1 MLRLQSK
8 ITFTSKIDGTE
19 IVFDF
24 VNEVEIETSYENLT
38 DTAKITIP
46 RKLNFDG
53 KPIAVGVD
61 SIFKRGDSVKIE
73 LGYFPDLR
81 TVFEGY
87 VSKVNPKTPIV
98 LECEDKMFILKN
110 TNVTYPKKY
119 SVITTGKK
127 GKKLKRPKVISA
139 NITLINLLDNIIPE
153 DIEYKCLLDVNIGSF
168 RANDVS
174 VARVLDVLKSDYGF
188 YSYFVNGILN
198 VGLAADASDTQ
209 TIEYKFEEQ
218 IIDDTSLDYQ
228 REDDIRVR
236 VKAVS
241 LNSSDNSKIEVE
253 VGDDDGA
260 LKTYHTQNAD
270 EPALRKFAE
279 LSLKESKY
287 EGFRGSFTTFGEPYV
302 RHGDTAKLI
311 SDKFP
316 EKNGLY
322 EVVSVKRIFG
332 MDGYKQDIEL
342 GIKQN
347 G

>member
-8 ITFTSKIDGTE
+8 ITFASKTDGTE

-24 VNEVEIETSYENLT
+24 VNQVEIETSYENLT

-81 TVFEGY
+81 TVFDGY
-87 VSKVNPKTPIV
+87 ISKVNPKTPIV
-98 LECEDKMFILKN
+98 LECEDKMFILK
-110 TNVTYPKKY
+110 TTIISKY
-119 SVITTGKK
+119 SKTSVT
-127 GKKLKRPKVISA
+127 LK
-139 NITLINLLDNIIPE
+139 NLLTDIIGDVVE
-153 DIEYKCLLDVNIGSF
+153 FRTLLDVELGSF
-168 RANDVS
+168 KVS
-174 VARVLDVLKSDYGF
+174 NASVSKVLDTLKSDYGF
-188 YSYFVNGILN
+188 YSYFVNGVLN

-209 TIEYKFEEQ
+209 TIEYKFEEN
-218 IIDDTSLDYQ
+218 IIDDSSLEYQ
-228 REDDIRVR
+228 RSEDMRLK

-241 LNSSDNSKIEVE
+241 INSSDNSKIEVE

-260 LKTYHTQNAD
+260 LKTFYTQNATL
-270 EPALRKFAE
+270 EGLRQFAN
-279 LSLKESKY
+279 LKLTEWKY
-287 EGFRGSFTTFGEPYV
+287 EGFSGSFTTFGEPYI

>member
-81 TVFEGY
+81 TVFDGY
-87 VSKVNPKTPIV
+87 ISKVNPKTPIV
-98 LECEDKMFILKN
+98 LECEDKMFILK
-110 TNVTYPKKY
+110 TTIISKY
-119 SVITTGKK
+119 SKTSVT
-127 GKKLKRPKVISA
+127 LK
-139 NITLINLLDNIIPE
+139 NLLTDIIGDVVE
-153 DIEYKCLLDVNIGSF
+153 FRTLLDVELGSF
-168 RANDVS
+168 KVSNAS
-174 VARVLDVLKSDYGF
+174 VAKVLDTLKSDYGF
-188 YSYFVNGILN
+188 YSYFVNGVLN
-198 VGLAADASDTQ
+198 VGLAADSSDTQ
-209 TIEYKFEEQ
+209 TIEYKFEEN
-218 IIDDTSLDYQ
+218 IIDDSSLEYQ
-228 REDDIRVR
+228 RSEDMRLK

-241 LNSSDNSKIEVE
+241 INSSDNSKIEVE
-253 VGDDDGA
+253 VGDEDGA
-260 LKTYHTQNAD
+260 LKTFYTQNATL
-270 EPALRKFAE
+270 EGLRQFAN
-279 LSLKESKY
+279 LKLTEWKY
-287 EGFRGSFTTFGEPYV
+287 EGFSGSFTTFGEPYI

>member
-8 ITFTSKIDGTE
+8 ITFTSKTDGTE

-81 TVFEGY
+81 TVFDGY
-87 VSKVNPKTPIV
+87 ISKVNPKTPIV
-98 LECEDKMFILKN
+98 LECEDKMFILK
-110 TNVTYPKKY
+110 TTIISKY
-119 SVITTGKK
+119 SKTSVT
-127 GKKLKRPKVISA
+127 LK
-139 NITLINLLDNIIPE
+139 NLLTDIIGDVVE
-153 DIEYKCLLDVNIGSF
+153 FRTLLDVELGSF
-168 RANDVS
+168 KVSNAS
-174 VARVLDVLKSDYGF
+174 VAKVLDTLKSDYGF
-188 YSYFVNGILN
+188 YSYFVNGVLN
-198 VGLAADASDTQ
+198 VGLAADSSDTQ
-209 TIEYKFEEQ
+209 TIEYKFEEN
-218 IIDDTSLDYQ
+218 IIDDSSLEYQ
-228 REDDIRVR
+228 RSEDMRLK

-241 LNSSDNSKIEVE
+241 INSSDNSKIEVE
-253 VGDDDGA
+253 VGDEDGA
-260 LKTYHTQNAD
+260 LKTFYTQNATL
-270 EPALRKFAE
+270 EGLRQFAN
-279 LSLKESKY
+279 LKLTEWKY
-287 EGFRGSFTTFGEPYV
+287 EGFSGSFTTFGEPYI
-302 RHGDTAKLI
+302 RHGDTAQLI

>member
-8 ITFTSKIDGTE
+8 ITFTSKTDGTE

-87 VSKVNPKTPIV
+87 ISKVNPKTPIV
-98 LECEDKMFILKN
+98 LECEDKMFILK
-110 TNVTYPKKY
+110 TTIISKY
-119 SVITTGKK
+119 SKTSVT
-127 GKKLKRPKVISA
+127 LK
-139 NITLINLLDNIIPE
+139 NLLTDIIGDVVE
-153 DIEYKCLLDVNIGSF
+153 FRTLLDVELGSF
-168 RANDVS
+168 KVSNAS
-174 VARVLDVLKSDYGF
+174 VAKVLDTLKSDYGF
-188 YSYFVNGILN
+188 YSYFVNGVLN

-209 TIEYKFEEQ
+209 TIEYKFEEN
-218 IIDDTSLDYQ
+218 IIDDSSLEYQ
-228 REDDIRVR
+228 RSEDMRLK

-241 LNSSDNSKIEVE
+241 INSSDNSKIEAE

-260 LKTYHTQNAD
+260 LKTFYTQNATL
-270 EPALRKFAE
+270 EGLRQFAN
-279 LSLKESKY
+279 LKLTEWKY
-287 EGFRGSFTTFGEPYV
+287 EGFSGSFTTFGEPYI

>member
-8 ITFTSKIDGTE
+8 ITFTSKTDGTE

-24 VNEVEIETSYENLT
+24 VNQVEIETSYENLT

-61 SIFKRGDSVKIE
+61 SIFKRGDTVKIE

-98 LECEDKMFILKN
+98 LECEDKMFILK
-110 TNVTYPKKY
+110 TTIISKY
-119 SVITTGKK
+119 SKTSVT
-127 GKKLKRPKVISA
+127 LK
-139 NITLINLLDNIIPE
+139 NLLTDIIGDVVE
-153 DIEYKCLLDVNIGSF
+153 FRTLLDVELGSF
-168 RANDVS
+168 KVSNAS
-174 VARVLDVLKSDYGF
+174 VAKVLDTLKSDYGF
-188 YSYFVNGILN
+188 YSYFVNGVLN
-198 VGLAADASDTQ
+198 VGLAADSSDTQ
-209 TIEYKFEEQ
+209 TIEYKFEEN
-218 IIDDTSLDYQ
+218 IIDDSSLEYQ
-228 REDDIRVR
+228 RSEDMRLK

-241 LNSSDNSKIEVE
+241 INSSDNSKIEVE
-253 VGDDDGA
+253 VGDEDGA
-260 LKTYHTQNAD
+260 LKTFYTQNATL
-270 EPALRKFAE
+270 EGLRQFAN
-279 LSLKESKY
+279 LKLTEWKY
-287 EGFRGSFTTFGEPYV
+287 EGFSGSFTTFGEPYV

-311 SDKFP
+311 SSKFP

-322 EVVSVKRIFG
+322 EVVSVKRSFG

>member
-8 ITFTSKIDGTE
+8 ITFASKTDGTE

-98 LECEDKMFILKN
+98 LECEDKMFILK
-110 TNVTYPKKY
+110 TTIISKY
-119 SVITTGKK
+119 SKTSVT
-127 GKKLKRPKVISA
+127 LK
-139 NITLINLLDNIIPE
+139 NLLTDIIGDVVE
-153 DIEYKCLLDVNIGSF
+153 FRTLLDVELGSF
-168 RANDVS
+168 KVSNAS
-174 VARVLDVLKSDYGF
+174 VAKVLDTLKSDYGF
-188 YSYFVNGILN
+188 YSYFVNGVLN
-198 VGLAADASDTQ
+198 VGLAADSSDTQ
-209 TIEYKFEEQ
+209 TIEYKFEEN
-218 IIDDTSLDYQ
+218 IIDDSSLEYQ
-228 REDDIRVR
+228 RSEDMRLK

-241 LNSSDNSKIEVE
+241 INSSDNSKIEVE
-253 VGDDDGA
+253 VGDEDGA
-260 LKTYHTQNAD
+260 LKTFYTQNATL
-270 EPALRKFAE
+270 EGLRQFAN
-279 LSLKESKY
+279 LKLTEWKY
-287 EGFRGSFTTFGEPYV
+287 EGFSGSFTTFGEPYV

-322 EVVSVKRIFG
+322 EVVSVKRSFG

>member
-8 ITFTSKIDGTE
+8 ITFTSKTDGTE

-81 TVFEGY
+81 TVFDGY
-87 VSKVNPKTPIV
+87 ISKVNPKTPIV
-98 LECEDKMFILKN
+98 LECEDKMFILK
-110 TNVTYPKKY
+110 TTIISKY
-119 SVITTGKK
+119 SKTSVT
-127 GKKLKRPKVISA
+127 LK
-139 NITLINLLDNIIPE
+139 NLLTDIIGDVVE
-153 DIEYKCLLDVNIGSF
+153 FRTLLDVELGSF
-168 RANDVS
+168 KVSNAS
-174 VARVLDVLKSDYGF
+174 VAKVLDTLKSDYGF
-188 YSYFVNGILN
+188 YSYFVNGVLN
-198 VGLAADASDTQ
+198 VGLAADSSDTQ
-209 TIEYKFEEQ
+209 TIEYKFEEN
-218 IIDDTSLDYQ
+218 IIDDSSLEYQ
-228 REDDIRVR
+228 RSEDMRLK

-241 LNSSDNSKIEVE
+241 INSSDNSKIEVE
-253 VGDDDGA
+253 VGDEDGS
-260 LKTYHTQNAD
+260 LKTFYTQNATQA
-270 EPALRKFAE
+270 ALKVFADTK
-279 LSLKESKY
+279 LSEWKY
-287 EGFRGSFTTFGEPYV
+287 EGFSGSFTTFGEPYV

-322 EVVSVKRIFG
+322 EVVSVKRLLG

>member
-8 ITFTSKIDGTE
+8 ITFTSKTDGTE

-87 VSKVNPKTPIV
+87 ISKVNPKTPIV
-98 LECEDKMFILKN
+98 LECEDKMFILK
-110 TNVTYPKKY
+110 TTIISKY
-119 SVITTGKK
+119 SKTSVT
-127 GKKLKRPKVISA
+127 LK
-139 NITLINLLDNIIPE
+139 NLLTDIIGDVVE
-153 DIEYKCLLDVNIGSF
+153 FRTLLDVELGSF
-168 RANDVS
+168 KVSNAS
-174 VARVLDVLKSDYGF
+174 VAKVLDTLKSDYGF
-188 YSYFVNGILN
+188 YSYFVNGVLN

-209 TIEYKFEEQ
+209 TIEYKFEEN
-218 IIDDTSLDYQ
+218 IIDDSSLEYQ
-228 REDDIRVR
+228 RSEDMRLK

-241 LNSSDNSKIEVE
+241 INSSDNSKIEAE

-260 LKTYHTQNAD
+260 LKTFYTQNATL
-270 EPALRKFAE
+270 EGLRQFAN
-279 LSLKESKY
+279 LKLTEWKY
-287 EGFRGSFTTFGEPYV
+287 EGFSGSFTTFGEPYI

-322 EVVSVKRIFG
+322 EVVSVKRYFG
-332 MDGYKQDIEL
+332 MDGYNQQPEL

>member
-8 ITFTSKIDGTE
+8 ITFASKTDGTE

-24 VNEVEIETSYENLT
+24 VNQVEIETSYENLT

-61 SIFKRGDSVKIE
+61 SIFKRGDTVKIE

-81 TVFEGY
+81 TVFDGY
-87 VSKVNPKTPIV
+87 ISKVNPKTPIV
-98 LECEDKMFILKN
+98 LECEDKMFILK
-110 TNVTYPKKY
+110 TTIISKY
-119 SVITTGKK
+119 SKTSVT
-127 GKKLKRPKVISA
+127 LK
-139 NITLINLLDNIIPE
+139 NLLTDIIGDVVE
-153 DIEYKCLLDVNIGSF
+153 FRTLLDVELGSF
-168 RANDVS
+168 KVSNAS
-174 VARVLDVLKSDYGF
+174 VAKVLDTLKSDYGF
-188 YSYFVNGILN
+188 YSYFVNGVLN
-198 VGLAADASDTQ
+198 VGLAADSSDTQ
-209 TIEYKFEEQ
+209 TIEYKFEEN
-218 IIDDTSLDYQ
+218 IIDDSSLEYQ
-228 REDDIRVR
+228 RSEDMRLK

-241 LNSSDNSKIEVE
+241 INSSDNSKIEVE
-253 VGDDDGA
+253 VGDEDGA
-260 LKTYHTQNAD
+260 LKTFYTQNATL
-270 EPALRKFAE
+270 EGLRQFAN
-279 LSLKESKY
+279 LKLTEWKY
-287 EGFRGSFTTFGEPYV
+287 EGFSGSFTTFGEPYV

-322 EVVSVKRIFG
+322 EVVSVKRLLG

>member
-8 ITFTSKIDGTE
+8 ITFTSKTDGTE

-87 VSKVNPKTPIV
+87 ISKVNPKTPIV
-98 LECEDKMFILKN
+98 LECEDKMFILK
-110 TNVTYPKKY
+110 TTIISKY
-119 SVITTGKK
+119 SKTSVT
-127 GKKLKRPKVISA
+127 LK
-139 NITLINLLDNIIPE
+139 NLLTDIIGDVVE
-153 DIEYKCLLDVNIGSF
+153 FRTLLDVELGSF
-168 RANDVS
+168 KVS
-174 VARVLDVLKSDYGF
+174 NASVSKVLDTLKSDYGF
-188 YSYFVNGILN
+188 YSYFVNGVLN

-209 TIEYKFEEQ
+209 TIEYKFEEN
-218 IIDDTSLDYQ
+218 IIDDSSLEYQ
-228 REDDIRVR
+228 RSEDMRLK

-241 LNSSDNSKIEVE
+241 INSSDNSKIEVE

-260 LKTYHTQNAD
+260 LKTFYTQNATL
-270 EPALRKFAE
+270 EGLRQFAN
-279 LSLKESKY
+279 LKLTEWKY
-287 EGFRGSFTTFGEPYV
+287 EGFSGSFTTFGEPYI

>member
-8 ITFTSKIDGTE
+8 ITFASKTDGTE

-24 VNEVEIETSYENLT
+24 VNQVEIETSYENLT

-61 SIFKRGDSVKIE
+61 SIFKRGDTVKIE

-98 LECEDKMFILKN
+98 LECEDKMFILK
-110 TNVTYPKKY
+110 TTIISKY
-119 SVITTGKK
+119 SKTSVT
-127 GKKLKRPKVISA
+127 LK
-139 NITLINLLDNIIPE
+139 NLLTDIIGDVVE
-153 DIEYKCLLDVNIGSF
+153 FRTLLDVELGSF
-168 RANDVS
+168 KVSNAS
-174 VARVLDVLKSDYGF
+174 VAKVLDTLKSDYGF
-188 YSYFVNGILN
+188 YSYFVNGVLN
-198 VGLAADASDTQ
+198 VGLAADSSDTQ
-209 TIEYKFEEQ
+209 TIEYKFEEN
-218 IIDDTSLDYQ
+218 IIDDSSLEYQ
-228 REDDIRVR
+228 RSEDMRLK

-241 LNSSDNSKIEVE
+241 INSSDNSKIEVE
-253 VGDDDGA
+253 VGDEDGA
-260 LKTYHTQNAD
+260 LKTFYTQNATL
-270 EPALRKFAE
+270 EGLRQFAN
-279 LSLKESKY
+279 LKLTEWKY
-287 EGFRGSFTTFGEPYV
+287 EGFSGSFTTFGEPYI

>member
-8 ITFTSKIDGTE
+8 ITFTSKTDGTE

-24 VNEVEIETSYENLT
+24 VNQVEIETSYENLT

-61 SIFKRGDSVKIE
+61 SIFKRGDTVKIE

-98 LECEDKMFILKN
+98 LECEDKMFILK
-110 TNVTYPKKY
+110 TTIISKY
-119 SVITTGKK
+119 SKTSVT
-127 GKKLKRPKVISA
+127 LK
-139 NITLINLLDNIIPE
+139 NLLTDIIGDVVE
-153 DIEYKCLLDVNIGSF
+153 FRTLLDVELGSF
-168 RANDVS
+168 KVSNAS
-174 VARVLDVLKSDYGF
+174 VAKVLDTLKSDYGF
-188 YSYFVNGILN
+188 YSYFVNGVLN
-198 VGLAADASDTQ
+198 VGLAADSSDTQ
-209 TIEYKFEEQ
+209 TIEYKFEEN
-218 IIDDTSLDYQ
+218 IIDDSSLEYQ
-228 REDDIRVR
+228 RSEDMRLK

-241 LNSSDNSKIEVE
+241 INSSDNSKIEVE
-253 VGDDDGA
+253 VGDEDGA
-260 LKTYHTQNAD
+260 LKTFYTQNATL
-270 EPALRKFAE
+270 EGLRQFAN
-279 LSLKESKY
+279 LKLTEWKY
-287 EGFRGSFTTFGEPYV
+287 EGFSGSFTTFGEPYV

-322 EVVSVKRIFG
+322 EVVSVKRLLG

>member
-81 TVFEGY
+81 TVFDGY
-87 VSKVNPKTPIV
+87 ISKVNPKTPIV
-98 LECEDKMFILKN
+98 LECEDKMFILK
-110 TNVTYPKKY
+110 TTIISKY
-119 SVITTGKK
+119 SKTSVT
-127 GKKLKRPKVISA
+127 LK
-139 NITLINLLDNIIPE
+139 NLLTDIIGDVVE
-153 DIEYKCLLDVNIGSF
+153 FRTLLDVELGSF
-168 RANDVS
+168 KVSNAS
-174 VARVLDVLKSDYGF
+174 VAKVLDTLKSDYGF
-188 YSYFVNGILN
+188 YSYFVNGVLN
-198 VGLAADASDTQ
+198 VGLAADSSDTQ
-209 TIEYKFEEQ
+209 TIEYKFEEN
-218 IIDDTSLDYQ
+218 IIDDSSLEYQ
-228 REDDIRVR
+228 RSEDMRLK

-241 LNSSDNSKIEVE
+241 INSSDNSKIEVE

-260 LKTYHTQNAD
+260 LKTFHTQNAT
-270 EPALRKFAE
+270 EAALREFAN
-279 LSLKESKY
+279 LKLTEWKY
-287 EGFRGSFTTFGEPYV
+287 EGFSGSFTTFGEPYV

-322 EVVSVKRIFG
+322 EVVSVKRLLG

>member
-8 ITFTSKIDGTE
+8 ITFTSKTDGTE

-87 VSKVNPKTPIV
+87 ISKVNPKTPIV
-98 LECEDKMFILKN
+98 LECEDKMFILK
-110 TNVTYPKKY
+110 TTIISKY
-119 SVITTGKK
+119 SKTSVT
-127 GKKLKRPKVISA
+127 LK
-139 NITLINLLDNIIPE
+139 NLLTDIIGDVVE
-153 DIEYKCLLDVNIGSF
+153 FRTLLDVELGSF
-168 RANDVS
+168 KVSNAS
-174 VARVLDVLKSDYGF
+174 VAKVLDTLKSDYGF
-188 YSYFVNGILN
+188 YSYFVNGVLN

-209 TIEYKFEEQ
+209 TIEYKFEEN
-218 IIDDTSLDYQ
+218 IIDDSSLEYQ
-228 REDDIRVR
+228 RSEDMRLK

-241 LNSSDNSKIEVE
+241 INSSDNSKIEVE
-253 VGDDDGA
+253 VGDEDGA
-260 LKTYHTQNAD
+260 LKTFYTQNATL
-270 EPALRKFAE
+270 EGLRQFAN
-279 LSLKESKY
+279 LKLTEWKY
-287 EGFRGSFTTFGEPYV
+287 EGFSGSFKTFGEPYI

>member
-8 ITFTSKIDGTE
+8 ITFTSKTDGTE

-87 VSKVNPKTPIV
+87 ISKVNPKTPIV
-98 LECEDKMFILKN
+98 LECEDKMFILK
-110 TNVTYPKKY
+110 TTIISKY
-119 SVITTGKK
+119 SKTSVT
-127 GKKLKRPKVISA
+127 LK
-139 NITLINLLDNIIPE
+139 NLLTDIIGDVVE
-153 DIEYKCLLDVNIGSF
+153 FRTLLDVELGSF
-168 RANDVS
+168 KVSNAS
-174 VARVLDVLKSDYGF
+174 VAKVLDTLKSDYGF
-188 YSYFVNGILN
+188 YSYFVNGVLN

-209 TIEYKFEEQ
+209 TIEYKFEEN
-218 IIDDTSLDYQ
+218 IIDDSSLEYQ
-228 REDDIRVR
+228 RSEDMRLK

-241 LNSSDNSKIEVE
+241 INSSDNSKIEVE

-260 LKTYHTQNAD
+260 LKTFYTQNATL
-270 EPALRKFAE
+270 EGLRQFAN
-279 LSLKESKY
+279 LKLTEWKY
-287 EGFRGSFTTFGEPYV
+287 EGFSGSFTTFGEPYI

>member
-8 ITFTSKIDGTE
+8 ITFTSKTDGTV

-24 VNEVEIETSYENLT
+24 VNQVEIETSYENLT

-53 KPIAVGVD
+53 NPIAVGVN

-87 VSKVNPKTPIV
+87 ISKVNPKTPIE
-98 LECEDKMFILKN
+98 LECEDKMFILK
-110 TNVTYPKKY
+110 TTIISKY
-119 SVITTGKK
+119 SKTTV
-127 GKKLKRPKVISA
+127 KLKD
-139 NITLINLLDNIIPE
+139 LLKDIIGNVVE
-153 DIEYKCLLDVNIGSF
+153 FRTILDVELGSF
-168 RANDVS
+168 KISNSS
-174 VARVLDVLKSDYGF
+174 VAKVLDTLKSDYGF
-188 YSYFVNGILN
+188 YSYFVDGVLN
-198 VGLAADASDTQ
+198 VGLAADASDTK
-209 TIEYKFEEQ
+209 TIEYKFEEV
-218 IIDDTSLDYQ
+218 IIDDSSLEYQ
-228 REDDIRVR
+228 RIEDMRLK

-241 LNSSDNSKIEVE
+241 IKSSDNSKIEVE
-253 VGDDDGA
+253 VGDEDGA
-260 LKTYHTQNAD
+260 LKTFYTQNATQA
-270 EPALRKFAE
+270 ALKVFADTK
-279 LSLKESKY
+279 LSEWKY
-287 EGFRGSFTTFGEPYV
+287 EGFSGSFTTFGEPYI

-322 EVVSVKRIFG
+322 EVVSVKRSFG

>member
-8 ITFTSKIDGTE
+8 ITFTSKTDGTE

-87 VSKVNPKTPIV
+87 ISKVNPKTPIV
-98 LECEDKMFILKN
+98 LECEDKMFILK
-110 TNVTYPKKY
+110 TTIISKY
-119 SVITTGKK
+119 SKTSVT
-127 GKKLKRPKVISA
+127 LK
-139 NITLINLLDNIIPE
+139 NLLTDIIGDVVE
-153 DIEYKCLLDVNIGSF
+153 FRTLLDVELGSF
-168 RANDVS
+168 KVSNAS
-174 VARVLDVLKSDYGF
+174 VAKVLDTLKSDYGF
-188 YSYFVNGILN
+188 YSYFVNGVLN
-198 VGLAADASDTQ
+198 VGLASDASDTQ
-209 TIEYKFEEQ
+209 TIEYKFEEN
-218 IIDDTSLDYQ
+218 IIDDSSLEYQ
-228 REDDIRVR
+228 RSEDMRLK

-241 LNSSDNSKIEVE
+241 INSSDNSKIEVE

-260 LKTYHTQNAD
+260 LKTFYTQNATL
-270 EPALRKFAE
+270 EGLRQFAN
-279 LSLKESKY
+279 LKLTEWKY
-287 EGFRGSFTTFGEPYV
+287 EGFSGSFTTFGEPYI